1 MTEFSQGNKTKKLT
15 IAASSKGIET
25 AKKAFDKLGFEL
37 KSNFPKSQG
46 ISHYTVTKFFKS
58 EPIQLDLFKRICE
71 GLTLDWKEIAGIAEE
86 QASEQLNK
94 NDGSSSEPVE
104 GVEPSQSLSQ
114 KETVIERHSERIKA
128 VIVLE
133 GDINSVQPSKLIE
146 SILQQSSG
154 YTINIIDIKP
164 SRLILEGSQECGS
177 F

>member
-25 AKKAFDKLGFEL
+25 AKKALDKLGVEL
-37 KSNFPKSQG
+37 KNNFPKSQG

-86 QASEQLNK
+86 KSSEQVNK

-104 GVEPSQSLSQ
+104 GVEQSQPLTHQ
-114 KETVIERHSERIKA
+114 ETVIQRQSQAIKA
-128 VIVLE
+128 VLVLE

-154 YTINIIDIKP
+154 YTINIIDIKTKP
-164 SRLILEGSQECGS
+164 LNPRVLSRGD
-177 F
+177 

>member
-1 MTEFSQGNKTKKLT
+1 M
-15 IAASSKGIET
+15 
-25 AKKAFDKLGFEL
+25 DKLGFEL

-94 NDGSSSEPVE
+94 TDGSSSELVK
-104 GVEPSQSLSQ
+104 GVEQSESLSQ
-114 KETVIERHSERIKA
+114 KETVIERHSETIKA
-128 VIVLE
+128 VLVLE

-154 YTINIIDIKP
+154 YTINIIDIKTKP
-164 SRLILEGSQECGS
+164 LNPRVLSRGD
-177 F
+177 

>member
-1 MTEFSQGNKTKKLT
+1 MTDFSQGKKTKKLT
-15 IAASSKGIET
+15 IAASSQGIET
-25 AKKAFDKLGFEL
+25 AKKALDKLGFEL

-46 ISHYTVTKFFKS
+46 ISRYTVTKFFKS

-94 NDGSSSEPVE
+94 TDGSSSELVK
-104 GVEPSQSLSQ
+104 GVEQSESLSQ
-114 KETVIERHSERIKA
+114 KETVIERHSETIKA

-164 SRLILEGSQECGS
+164 SSFILQGSQEAIE
-177 F
+177 